1 MKVFRCDRCGKIIE
15 ECNNSVDVDFVDTT
29 RYMDLCERCAEDF
42 NNWLSDANA
51 FAVIRIEDYNKLA
64 NLVNAQDELIGVLR
78 KKVDGGADDEHS
90 L

>member
-15 ECNNSVDVDFVDTT
+15 DCINIIDVDFADTT
-29 RYMDLCERCAEDF
+29 GHKDLCERCAEDF

-64 NLVNAQDELIGVLR
+64 NLVNAQDELIGELR
-78 KKVDGGADDEHS
+78 KQVKNGRCRQ
-90 L
+90 